1 MSSIYIVKPV
11 LGNRWRVQK
20 LSFTLLQ
27 PTTTVGIVPA
37 NQNRTILLTYVCMLT
52 NKGKPTKRLKNY
64 LKLKTLARKRTIL
77 PLKE

>member
-27 PTTTVGIVPA
+27 PTTTAGIVPA
-37 NQNRTILLTYVCMLT
+37 NQNRTILLTYVCILT

-64 LKLKTLARKRTIL
+64 LKLKSLPRKRTIL